1 MNTDLKLQ
9 TGDKVYWTI
18 NKFEIIGVVL
28 EDHGEGEVELL
39 THTCDGKMFNS
50 ITFVNKRLLTFF
62 Y

>member
-1 MNTDLKLQ
+1 MNSDLKLQ

-28 EDHGEGEVELL
+28 EDHGGGEVELF
-39 THTCDGKMFNS
+39 THTCNGKMFNS
-50 ITFVNKRLLTFF
+50 ITFVNKKLLKLF